1 MRETLPD
8 SGNSNK
14 NSKRFV
20 EKGTTVIALDGFI
33 DVDPAFVEKADKWYV
48 GNEKTDRAEI
58 IDSKAMS
65 HGIPLSYDNVF
76 GEITDVVSGRIPGR
90 ESEDEII
97 VYTHMGSGIY
107 DVACAAE
114 VYRCALEN
122 GGGVEL
128 HL

>member
-48 GNEKTDRAEI
+48 GN
-58 IDSKAMS
+58 
-65 HGIPLSYDNVF
+65 
-76 GEITDVVSGRIPGR
+76 
-90 ESEDEII
+90 
-97 VYTHMGSGIY
+97 
-107 DVACAAE
+107 
-114 VYRCALEN
+114 
-122 GGGVEL
+122 
-128 HL
+128 

>member
-33 DVDPAFVEKADKWYV
+33 DVDPAFAEKADKWYV

-65 HGIPLSYDNVF
+65 HGIPLSYGCIWQDTGPGV
-76 GEITDVVSGRIPGR
+76 GGRDHR
-90 ESEDEII
+90 
-97 VYTHMGSGIY
+97 
-107 DVACAAE
+107 
-114 VYRCALEN
+114 
-122 GGGVEL
+122 L
-128 HL
+128 HTYGFRDL